1 MKFTIATLVGALAAC
16 TNGYSDADLKASL
29 HLSSL
34 AYCGIGK
41 YLNLQYTGDL
51 QGFVATKVIYSGLID
66 DTEGFIGY
74 LPSTKSIYVV
84 FRGSSD
90 IQDFVTDLG
99 IIRVDW

>member
-1 MKFTIATLVGALAAC
+1 MKFTIATLVGALVAC
-16 TNGYSDADLKASL
+16 SNGYSDADLKASL
-29 HLSSL
+29 HLSAL

-84 FRGSSD
+84 FRGSSN
-90 IQDFVTDLG
+90 IQDFVTDIG